1 MAHPSKDGVD
11 KFMLHIKKAVNLR
24 AEAEKRSRS
33 MYPLSRTSRD
43 RIVAGYKLR
52 EESDGMLKDV
62 EYMVYELIDGAVER
76 SKNQG
81 ENIPHAT
88 EREDG

>member
-24 AEAEKRSRS
+24 AEAEVWKHTATVLKYKGENS
-33 MYPLSRTSRD
+33 MAEKVRKEADDALRD
-43 RIVAGYKLR
+43 A
-52 EESDGMLKDV
+52 

-76 SKNQG
+76 SKN
-81 ENIPHAT
+81 
-88 EREDG
+88 